1 VVVPASPAGRL
12 LQAREGWKQLKPTV
26 LVATTS
32 RWFPTARLAVA
43 LANAGCAVEAVCP
56 PGHPITK
63 TSVLRRTFTYRGLAP
78 LKSLEHAITAT
89 NPAFLVSGDDLATW
103 HLHCLYLAKQHLGDR
118 GAAICSLIERSL
130 GSPQH
135 YPIVDDRAAFM
146 QLSKEEGAR
155 IPHTVTIAN
164 SAALNS
170 SLAQIGFPAVLKA
183 NGTSGGTGV
192 KIAHN
197 VDEAVHAL
205 KLLQAPPLIARA
217 AKRAIFDHDRTL
229 VLPALQRKRS
239 KVTAQGFIKGHEAT
253 SAHACWKGA
262 VLASLHFEV
271 LQKSH
276 ASGHATVLR
285 RIEHPEMTVTAEKM
299 VRRLGLSG
307 LHGFDFMLEAD
318 SRDAYLI
325 EINPRATQVGHLSF
339 GPGHDLPS
347 ALVSAVTN
355 LPVSVAPKISEN
367 DTIALFPQEWL
378 RDPAS
383 PFLRSGYHDVPWE
396 EPELLRACI
405 RKRGSAGLPLW
416 LRKR

>member
-1 VVVPASPAGRL
+1 M
-12 LQAREGWKQLKPTV
+12 KPTV

-43 LANAGCAVEAVCP
+43 LANVGCTVEVVCP
-56 PGHPITK
+56 PNHPITK
-63 TSVLRRTFTYRGLAP
+63 TSVVRRAFIYRGLAP
-78 LKSLEHAITAT
+78 LRSLEHAITAT

-103 HLHCLYLAKQHLGDR
+103 HLHCLYFAKQLLGNP

-135 YPIVDDRAAFM
+135 YRVVDDRGAFM
-146 QLSKEEGAR
+146 QLSKEEDLR
-155 IPHTVTIAN
+155 IPRTVTISN
-164 SAALNS
+164 SAELNPCV
-170 SLAQIGFPAVLKA
+170 AQVGFPAVLKA
-183 NGTSGGTGV
+183 NGTSGGSGV
-192 KIAHN
+192 RVVQN
-197 VDEAVHAL
+197 SEEAARAVR
-205 KLLQAPPLIARA
+205 LLEAPPLLARA
-217 AKRAIFDHDRTL
+217 AKRAIFDRDRTL
-229 VLPALQRKRS
+229 VWPALQRKRS
-239 KVTAQGFIKGHEAT
+239 KVTAQSFIRGREAT
-253 SAHACWKGA
+253 SALACWKGK

-285 RIEHPEMTVTAEKM
+285 RIEHPEMAAAAEKM
-299 VRRLGLSG
+299 VRRLELSG

-318 SRDAYLI
+318 SRAAYLI

-347 ALVSAVTN
+347 ALVSAATN
-355 LPVSVAPKISEN
+355 LPLSAAPKISEN

-405 RKRGSAGLPLW
+405 RKRGSGSLPGW
-416 LRKR
+416 MQSYLRNR